1 MKQKRKIR
9 TLSLAIS
16 TEPIIYTYMISMIL
30 SYKRIGQELAE
41 WSTDNDALF
50 LLDDTCVLICIP
62 KKEALMNKLIEA

>member
-1 MKQKRKIR
+1 
-9 TLSLAIS
+9 
-16 TEPIIYTYMISMIL
+16 MIL